1 MKKLAISVVT
11 MITAS
16 SFGLAQNSHSEFELS
31 TFKDLGSIT
40 SNYDYL
46 NEVQNVL
53 TPSQVKYLENL
64 ASYWDVK
71 KSDKFDGRSG
81 EPFIVTFRSK
91 DGQIVASYNNNGNIV
106 SATERFSD
114 VTLPKPVVIEIL
126 RQHPGWDIVK
136 NKYSITYNR
145 DIITK
150 RIFKIQIQKGKQRKW
165 LKVDQDGGL
174 S

>member
-1 MKKLAISVVT
+1 MKKLAISVLT

-46 NEVQNVL
+46 NEVQNEL
-53 TPSQVKYLENL
+53 TPSQVKYHENL
-64 ASYWDVK
+64 VSYWDVK
-71 KSDKFDGRSG
+71 KSDKFDGRRG
-81 EPFIVTFRSK
+81 EP
-91 DGQIVASYNNNGNIV
+91 YGNIV

-114 VTLPKPVVIEIL
+114 VRLPKPVVIEIL